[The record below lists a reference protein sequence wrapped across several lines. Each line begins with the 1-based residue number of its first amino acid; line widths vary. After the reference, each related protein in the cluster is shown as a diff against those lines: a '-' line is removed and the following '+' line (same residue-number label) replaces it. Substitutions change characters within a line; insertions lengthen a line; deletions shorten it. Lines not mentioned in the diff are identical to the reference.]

1 MQATLVPFLSDSDV
15 DGQIVHTLLKMR
27 ATGHARVVAT
37 LLGSKEAWKLLLVR
51 KYIERY
57 PTE

>member
-1 MQATLVPFLSDSDV
+1 
-15 DGQIVHTLLKMR
+15 MR
-27 ATGHARVVAT
+27 ASGHARVVAT
-37 LLGSKEAWKLLLVR
+37 LLGSKEAWKLLLAR